1 MKAVA
6 SENAFLPPDE
16 MYKKSS
22 GYRWGC
28 VVVVWAILY
37 SIYSFVT
44 TVDLMSRMMSLIIND
59 PWAFVLL
66 GFYMLGDIACIIFYV
81 SYILQKEAWK
91 KRSVPKIWTAVL
103 LYPVVSLL
111 RLLSPLLLAS
121 DVFFFDGMWQILEI
135 VCALLVVHIAVML
148 LDLSDFKWSRNCAS
162 ESSGKKE
169 KRARVKTVSGRMYIG
184 NGWRS
189 AIGWL
194 AKIASVYALIRS
206 VWTFV
211 KACMY
216 LVDTAGAR
224 YNPEYM
230 IYTSAVMIAC
240 SVVCVIFYVVYLS
253 GKWEWLHEPLGS
265 FAMLIAYPLSEIIPM
280 LFEQVCFLYGRDY
293 TRLKDGT
300 VMRFEFD
307 GIYWM
312 AVGFAVLVL
321 PEFVLMCVRAFKKR
335 SAGNSQSC
343 PLSDE
348 KQLGQPTFDVDGFMI
363 LSDDDRSNY
372 VFAYTEAVRKC
383 AGDEFEEVI
392 SKKIEARVRNEYNGK
407 VQALEK
413 QINKLTCELRLER
426 ETGAL
431 AAQKIVEL
439 RERNAALETRVSE

>member
-1 MKAVA
+1 MKAVTG
-6 SENAFLPPDE
+6 ENAFLPPDE
-16 MYKKSS
+16 LYKKSS

-28 VVVVWAILY
+28 VVVVWAIFY
-37 SIYSFVT
+37 SIYSFVN
-44 TVDLMSRMMSLIIND
+44 TVDLVSRMMSIIANE
-59 PWAFVLL
+59 PLAFVLL

-91 KRSVPKIWTAVL
+91 KRSVLKIWTAVL

-111 RLLSPLLLAS
+111 RFLSSLLLAS
-121 DVFFFDGMWQILEI
+121 DVFVSDGMWEILEI
-135 VCALLVVHIAVML
+135 AGALLVVHITVML
-148 LDLSDFKWSRNCAS
+148 LDLSDFKWSRNYAS
-162 ESSGKKE
+162 ADRSKKV
-169 KRARVKTVSGRMYIG
+169 KRARAKTVSGRVYIG

-194 AKIASVYALIRS
+194 AKIASVYAIIRGIVVLIEA
-206 VWTFV
+206 VLHIFD
-211 KACMY
+211 AI
-216 LVDTAGAR
+216 DAR
-224 YNPEYM
+224 FNPEYM
-230 IYTSAVMIAC
+230 IHSSVVMIVCSAVC
-240 SVVCVIFYVVYLS
+240 VVLYTIYLS
-253 GKWEWLHEPLGS
+253 GKWEWLRKPLGS
-265 FAMLIAYPLSEIIPM
+265 FAVLIAYPLSETIPM
-280 LFEQVCFLYGRDY
+280 LYVQESFLRGRDY

-300 VMRFEFD
+300 AMWFEFN

-312 AVGFAVLVL
+312 AVGFVLLVL

-335 SAGNSQSC
+335 SAGKNQSRL
-343 PLSDE
+343 LSDE
-348 KQLGQPTFDVDGFMI
+348 KQLGQPTFDVGSFVN
-363 LSDDDRSNY
+363 LSDDARSKY
-372 VFAYTEAVRKC
+372 VSAYTEAVRKC
-383 AGDEFEEVI
+383 AVDEVEEII